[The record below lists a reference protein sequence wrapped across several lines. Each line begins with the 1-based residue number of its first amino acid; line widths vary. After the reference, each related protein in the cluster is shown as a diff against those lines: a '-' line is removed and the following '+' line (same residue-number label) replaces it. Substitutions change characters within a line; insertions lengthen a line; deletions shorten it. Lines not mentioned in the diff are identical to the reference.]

1 MARNRDTRTLDMFE
15 IPQPA
20 CGIPGSMDY
29 SIEVSALVSA
39 ALRESPLDR
48 YQVAADMSRLSGR
61 EISKHMLDAWS
72 AESRENHNMPFY
84 LAPVL
89 ETALETHLFS
99 NWLAD
104 KRGGR
109 LLVGREALNAE
120 LGKQEK
126 LKDEAARKIRELK
139 RIMGELG

>member
-1 MARNRDTRTLDMFE
+1 MGRKHDSLTLDMFE

-20 CGIPGSMDY
+20 GGYPGSMHY
-29 SIEVSALVSA
+29 GAEVAHLVSD
-39 ALRESPLDR
+39 ALRGHDR
-48 YQVAADMSRLSGR
+48 YQVAAKMSRLTGR
-61 EISKHMLDAWS
+61 EVSKFMLDAWS

-89 ETALETHLFS
+89 ESALDTHIFS

-120 LGKQEK
+120 LGKLEK

-139 RIMGELG
+139 KIMGEME